1 MENKENVEIIDD
13 DEILTLYDEDN
24 KPVQFRQV
32 ACVEYQDEFYA
43 LVQPVKPM
51 DGLGEDEAIIFKLEE
66 QDDDTDL
73 FLPVDDEE
81 LLEAVFNEYLRSVS
95 DEEGCCCGHC
105 HDDGCEC
112 DCDGE
117 DECDCGECDCG
128 HDHK

>member
-32 ACVEYQDEFYA
+32 ACVEYKDEFYA
-43 LVQPVKPM
+43 LVQPVEPM
-51 DGLGEDEAIIFKLEE
+51 EGLGEDEAIIFKLEE

-73 FLPVDDEE
+73 FLPVEDED

-95 DEEGCCCGHC
+95 DDDCCCGHC
-105 HDDGCEC
+105 HDDC
-112 DCDGE
+112 DCD
-117 DECDCGECDCG
+117 DEHDCDCGECDCD